1 MRAAQRAL
9 DGRPW
14 LRPWAELAVLAHLT
28 GWPTPV
34 PGRPRS
40 AAITALPARV
50 RQCAL
55 SHAVDAAVA
64 ARAAAI
70 ADPAAL
76 AVHVGAAITAR
87 LERAEWLCQ
96 PDEPQWLLAG
106 AVTEDVAFGAAR
118 PSAIEGAGPLPDLLA
133 GLHRL
138 PVAGAVPAGARGH
151 DRGVTAGGV
160 TLAAARPR
168 ARCAPGDGWSGL
180 PPQRPVTHIQI
191 SAAAVRNRTV
201 DVTQSPSMNCTCWNQ
216 GCAGRAPPPCR

>member
-9 DGRPW
+9 DGGGL

-34 PGRPRS
+34 PRP
-40 AAITALPARV
+40 AALGAITTLPARV

-64 ARAAAI
+64 ARAAVI
-70 ADPAAL
+70 AAPAAL
-76 AVHVGAAITAR
+76 AVHVGAAVTAR

-106 AVTEDVAFGAAR
+106 AVTEDVAFGAVR

-133 GLHRL
+133 AFIDCRWPEQYLQG
-138 PVAGAVPAGARGH
+138 PAVTTGA
-151 DRGVTAGGV
+151 
-160 TLAAARPR
+160 
-168 ARCAPGDGWSGL
+168 L
-180 PPQRPVTHIQI
+180 PP
-191 SAAAVRNRTV
+191 
-201 DVTQSPSMNCTCWNQ
+201 
-216 GCAGRAPPPCR
+216 GR